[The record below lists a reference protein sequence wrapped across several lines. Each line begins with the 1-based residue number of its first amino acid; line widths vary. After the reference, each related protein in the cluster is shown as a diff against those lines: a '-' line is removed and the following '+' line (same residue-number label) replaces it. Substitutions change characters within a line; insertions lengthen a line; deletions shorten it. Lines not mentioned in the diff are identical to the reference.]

1 MIEKLNSKIR
11 PLLEIYDSLKDKLK
25 IEIKT
30 PKIATCG
37 MQSHGKTSTLKSIT
51 KIDLLTKADTY
62 TICPIKICLKE
73 LKKNSKEK
81 PYYSI
86 KIEDEDII
94 ENDKHIEDFKTL
106 KDKINEYQEKVKKEC
121 KLKDQNITEVKNIKL
136 DIYNKNVPN
145 LNLYDLPGF
154 AEGNEE
160 EVERIYETFLND
172 EETIVLLVLNSLDNF
187 DKIYVTEF
195 MKKIN
200 NYQNKIIP
208 IVAKADLITNFGE
221 KYKQLNRMNLKN
233 TPCLIINKNQKLNLT
248 YKDEV
253 KKIKEIIPNVEKYE
267 VNIGRK
273 NLINEI
279 IKKQYELYKENFKDI
294 IETIKKEIKI
304 NKDKLEKL
312 PKDYDLKEDFL
323 DSFIDKFEELLKV
336 FNGKIKNY
344 KKGPQGTFLKYEIH
358 EEYENYIKTSKE
370 KVNDF
375 LSKEFCDYVT
385 NNIEQ
390 TNSDKITILEDDV
403 PFKLLITPKIKEI
416 LSVFEEIIGKFYE
429 KIINKINNNITDSFG
444 KYKNLENKI
453 KDIYKEF
460 TAIHYEKIK
469 KFYEEICLLEIK
481 NISTFDLELNYKC
494 HVLVRKIL
502 HFLYK
507 KIKQPDEEEEN
518 KDDVNV
524 ICDYRDD
531 IVKGIK
537 TINDFTIKKFKKLTE
552 EIIEN
557 LYNEVK
563 NNSHFDGDVVK
574 KQLEYKSHIKQII
587 GIINNYEVEELT
599 RIYDTLGCKGR
610 PKLSYN
616 PENAPTFE
624 ERIENINKNVNDEDE
639 FIPGFQF
646 IKNKNLNNFIDLY
659 KSEKVIPKTA
669 NVIIKMVSYA
679 EVMCNRVIDIIFLS
693 IQNYLYDNL
702 TNSEM
707 INHIRNKVHKLLF
720 RMNFEECKSL
730 LEDNNQ
736 IEEDIKTCK
745 NNIEKLTSY
754 LKDIEIAQKKFND
767 NDDIE
772 ENEENEEEEEEEKQI
787 IENKDKKD
795 EKKEIILEKPESK
808 PIEKINNLPEE
819 PKNND
824 QPQIPLNKRED
835 NPNDFLMRDFNID
848 GVEEKK

>member
-1 MIEKLNSKIR
+1 L
-11 PLLEIYDSLKDKLK
+11 
-25 IEIKT
+25 
-30 PKIATCG
+30 G
-37 MQSHGKTSTLKSIT
+37 
-51 KIDLLTKADTY
+51 
-62 TICPIKICLKE
+62 
-73 LKKNSKEK
+73 
-81 PYYSI
+81 
-86 KIEDEDII
+86 
-94 ENDKHIEDFKTL
+94 
-106 KDKINEYQEKVKKEC
+106 
-121 KLKDQNITEVKNIKL
+121 
-136 DIYNKNVPN
+136 
-145 LNLYDLPGF
+145 
-154 AEGNEE
+154 
-160 EVERIYETFLND
+160 
-172 EETIVLLVLNSLDNF
+172 
-187 DKIYVTEF
+187 
-195 MKKIN
+195 
-200 NYQNKIIP
+200 
-208 IVAKADLITNFGE
+208 
-221 KYKQLNRMNLKN
+221 
-233 TPCLIINKNQKLNLT
+233 
-248 YKDEV
+248 
-253 KKIKEIIPNVEKYE
+253 
-267 VNIGRK
+267 
-273 NLINEI
+273 
-279 IKKQYELYKENFKDI
+279 
-294 IETIKKEIKI
+294 
-304 NKDKLEKL
+304 
-312 PKDYDLKEDFL
+312 
-323 DSFIDKFEELLKV
+323 
-336 FNGKIKNY
+336 
-344 KKGPQGTFLKYEIH
+344 
-358 EEYENYIKTSKE
+358 
-370 KVNDF
+370 
-375 LSKEFCDYVT
+375 
-385 NNIEQ
+385 
-390 TNSDKITILEDDV
+390 
-403 PFKLLITPKIKEI
+403 
-416 LSVFEEIIGKFYE
+416 VFEEIIGNIYA
-429 KIINKINNNITDSFG
+429 KIINKIKNNITDSFG

-563 NNSHFDGDVVK
+563 NNSHFVGDVEN

-587 GIINNYEVEELT
+587 GIINNYEIEELT

-772 ENEENEEEEEEEKQI
+772 ENEENEEEEEKQI

>member
-51 KIDLLTKADTY
+51 KIDLLTKAETY

-121 KLKDQNITEVKNIKL
+121 ELKDQNITEEKNIKL
-136 DIYNKNVPN
+136 DIYKKNVPN

-154 AEGNEE
+154 AKGNEE

-233 TPCLIINKNQKLNLT
+233 TPCLIINKNQMLNLT
-248 YKDEV
+248 YNDEV

-312 PKDYDLKEDFL
+312 PKDYDLKEDFF
-323 DSFIDKFEELLKV
+323 DSFVDKFEELLNI
-336 FNGKIKNY
+336 FNEKIKNY
-344 KKGPQGTFLKYEIH
+344 KKGPQGTLLKYEIH
-358 EEYENYIKTSKE
+358 EEYENYIKKSKE

-416 LSVFEEIIGKFYE
+416 LSVFEEIIGKIYE

-563 NNSHFDGDVVK
+563 NNSHFVGDVEK

-707 INHIRNKVHKLLF
+707 INHIRNKVHKLLY
-720 RMNFEECKSL
+720 RMNIEECKSL
-730 LEDNNQ
+730 LEDNKQ
-736 IEEDIKTCK
+736 IEEEIKTCK

-754 LKDIEIAQKKFND
+754 LKDIEIAHNKFYD
-767 NDDIE
+767 NDIE
-772 ENEENEEEEEEEKQI
+772 EIEENEEEEEEEKQI